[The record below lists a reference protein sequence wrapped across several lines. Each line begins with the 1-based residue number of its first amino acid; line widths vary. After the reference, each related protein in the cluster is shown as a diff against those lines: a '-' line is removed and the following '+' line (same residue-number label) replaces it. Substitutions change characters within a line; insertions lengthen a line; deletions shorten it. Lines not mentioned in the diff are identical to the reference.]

1 MPSLSCK
8 NQHTIHILSLTTSM
22 KQFRR
27 RFPLKPKSVRTP
39 PAKFVYQPAAPEH
52 WVTETITMTKDPV
65 NGSMMLKSDS
75 CNMLAGVRKID
86 RNYGKCS
93 FSDVFQVILKN
104 LRYRHLDAFPQ
115 LHEQESGDTATISLR
130 YKVPARPAGKVPTRL
145 SPKLKP

>member
-1 MPSLSCK
+1 
-8 NQHTIHILSLTTSM
+8 M

-39 PAKFVYQPAAPEH
+39 PAKFVYQPAAPEY
-52 WVTETITMTKDPV
+52 WVTETITMAKCLTDGKIH
-65 NGSMMLKSDS
+65 LKSDS

-104 LRYRHLDAFPQ
+104 LRYKHLDAFPQ
-115 LHEQESGDTATISLR
+115 LHEEAGSDTATISLR
-130 YKVPARPAGKVPTRL
+130 YKVPAQPAGKVPTRL